1 MRIHLVQ
8 CHPLADSL
16 NAHLGGR
23 IAQMLIEA
31 GHEVDRLDLYAHG
44 FAPALSAEERRAQ
57 YTTLIVPPDIEPLQA
72 RLSATEHLVLVF
84 PTWWFSLPAMLK
96 GWFDRVWT
104 PGFAYEHGTPIRP
117 KLTGLKSVT
126 VVTTLGSPWWV
137 DKLVMRQPVKKV
149 LKIAIVG
156 SCALQAKFR
165 MLSLHGAEDMDAQRL
180 ERFEGKIAR
189 ALGALD

>member
-16 NAHLGGR
+16 NAHLSGR
-23 IAQMLIEA
+23 IAQMLVEA

-44 FAPALSAEERRAQ
+44 FSPALTAEERRAQ
-57 YTTLIVPPDIEPLQA
+57 YGTLVVPPDIEPLQG
-72 RLSATEHLVLVF
+72 RLSAADHLVLVF

-96 GWFDRVWT
+96 GWIDRVWT
-104 PGFAYEHGTPIRP
+104 PGFAYEHGTPIQP

-137 DKLVMRQPVKKV
+137 DKLMMRQPVRKV
-149 LKIAIVG
+149 LKMAVIGA
-156 SCALQAKFR
+156 CAPQARFR
-165 MLSLHGAEDMDAQRL
+165 MLSLHGAESVETERL
-180 ERFEGKIAR
+180 TAFEKRIASVLA
-189 ALGALD
+189 ALV